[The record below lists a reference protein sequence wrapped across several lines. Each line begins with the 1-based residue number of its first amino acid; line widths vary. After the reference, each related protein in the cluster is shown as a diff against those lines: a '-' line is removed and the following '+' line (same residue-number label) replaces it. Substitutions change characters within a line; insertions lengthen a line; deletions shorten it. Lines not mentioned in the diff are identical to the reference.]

1 MEAFLL
7 AATDIGIFK
16 SLDDAA
22 SKIEI
27 GQCYTPTENH
37 RKTCMKYFEI
47 FECLSHKPG
56 SKFEKIAELQ

>member
-27 GQCYTPTENH
+27 GQCYTPAENH
-37 RKTCMKYFEI
+37 HKTYMKYFEI
-47 FECLSHKPG
+47 FESLTYKLG
-56 SKFEKIAELQ
+56 SEFEKIAELQ